1 MNYLAH
7 FQLAWPEDELVVG
20 ALEGDYLKGPL
31 IGNLPVGIEHGVR
44 LHRAIDAFT
53 DQHSQMAEMR
63 RHFPLE
69 IRRYSGILIDLSFDH
84 YLSKHWST
92 YSALPLNAFNTHV
105 YQSLQTHQHYLGPS
119 AQRMLSRMLEY
130 DLLGMYGQWDTIGAT
145 AARIG
150 ERFRRGNPFLQAE
163 QYLEPA
169 RVQLERTF
177 LNFYPEL
184 VEFCSLKKQQL
195 NLKTD

>member
-7 FQLAWPEDELVVG
+7 FQLAWPDDEMVVG

-31 IGNLPVGIEHGVR
+31 KGHLPVGIEQGVR

-53 DQHSQMAEMR
+53 DQHPQMAALR

-92 YSALPLNAFNTHV
+92 YSALPLEAFNANV
-105 YQSLQTHQHYLGPS
+105 YRSLQAHQHHLGLN
-119 AQRMLSRMLEY
+119 AQRMLSRMLQH
-130 DLLGMYGQWDTIGAT
+130 DLLGIYGQWGTIGAT

-150 ERFRRGNPFLQAE
+150 ERFRRGNPFLQAD
-163 QYLEPA
+163 QHLEPV
-169 RVQLERTF
+169 RVQLEQAF
-177 LNFYPEL
+177 LDFYPEL
-184 VEFCSLKKQQL
+184 VDFCALKKQQL
-195 NLKTD
+195 N